1 MNPLAKYKNTSM
13 KSLVYLAKYL
23 GKINSNNT
31 LYKKQT
37 YRIINNESV
46 YFLSFLD
53 HFKICKLMNSTI
65 GIIKKS
71 FR

>member
-1 MNPLAKYKNTSM
+1 M

-23 GKINSNNT
+23 GKINSNNK
-31 LYKKQT
+31 LYKQHT
-37 YRIINNESV
+37 YKMIGKLNV

-53 HFKICKLMNSTI
+53 HFNICKLIYKTI
-65 GIIKKS
+65 GMIKKS